1 MGSPQQGLSKWSN
14 VLHTVVVTATRP
26 SPTSRGR
33 SRPLVA
39 RSPFTTCPRSTAH
52 QSAATATLP
61 SREYV
66 SPHLKMCLARL
77 CEIYLQLPQ
86 LQHDVVQLSCR
97 MPEPFRTRIHPQ
109 ECAILPI
116 PFSPVACVRRQINV
130 CHVTPQLELH
140 SIQDP
145 PAFCSLTII

>member
-26 SPTSRGR
+26 SPTSGR

-61 SREYV
+61 SRESQV
-66 SPHLKMCLARL
+66 SV
-77 CEIYLQLPQ
+77 EVFFVVPQ
-86 LQHDVVQLSCR
+86 PQAVAHPSVAEVHVIVAPSAAPTNVHFVQA
-97 MPEPFRTRIHPQ
+97 PE
-109 ECAILPI
+109 AKK
-116 PFSPVACVRRQINV
+116 
-130 CHVTPQLELH
+130 
-140 SIQDP
+140 
-145 PAFCSLTII
+145 